1 MKLSSGQYHHATHQL
16 HKGWFLHMISQNNER
31 KISVVKTR
39 FAATSYHKSKYFHAD
54 DMAFIWD
61 T

>member
-1 MKLSSGQYHHATHQL
+1 
-16 HKGWFLHMISQNNER
+16 MIFQNNGQ

-39 FAATSYHKSKYFHAD
+39 FAATPYHKSKYFLAD